1 MLELCPSQG
10 QLESKGH
17 RGLEP
22 RHAFSEIS
30 ATSILAVWR
39 NRSLASFL
47 VRIRSD
53 PKTVQTLLHHSDVK
67 LTLQRYTHSISE
79 DRMAA
84 AVAMLTAIFSHA
96 ARQKRTESGLSERQF
111 EFKSFTIIVARNQT
125 GSRGKI
131 AE

>member
-1 MLELCPSQG
+1 MPSCWSCALVKG
-10 QLESKGH
+10 NSKAKVTMDWN
-17 RGLEP
+17 RDTPSRKYRL
-22 RHAFSEIS
+22 RR
-30 ATSILAVWR
+30 ILAVWR

-53 PKTVQTLLHHSDVK
+53 PKNVQTLLHHSDVK
-67 LTLQRYTHSISE
+67 LTLQCYTHSISE

-125 GSRGKI
+125 G
-131 AE
+131 

>member
-67 LTLQRYTHSISE
+67 LTLQRYPQYQ
-79 DRMAA
+79 RG
-84 AVAMLTAIFSHA
+84 SHGCGSGNA
-96 ARQKRTESGLSERQF
+96 DCDFQPRRQTE
-111 EFKSFTIIVARNQT
+111 AD
-125 GSRGKI
+125 
-131 AE
+131 